1 MNICDG
7 KNYRQQLIYLQL
19 GFSILLG
26 ILSFSVIAAEK
37 YPSKPVRIVV
47 GFAAAGPVDN
57 LSRIIA
63 RRLSARLEQQFVV
76 DNRPGASSMIGA
88 QMVASSEPDGYTLLM
103 VASTHA
109 INPSLYKKIA
119 FNTEKDF
126 TPISLIAENPFVLVV
141 PSKLKVSTLAD
152 LISLARSDA
161 KPINYASAGI
171 GGLPHLSAELFKLE
185 AGIEANHIPYKGAAP
200 ASVDLLAGHVS
211 FMINNMQSA
220 LPYIKD
226 GRLRALAV
234 TSPERVASISNVPT
248 FKEIGYKGLQIS
260 GWYGLLAPA
269 GLPLEMVQLLNRQV
283 QLILKE
289 KEVIAE
295 IKSDGAEVIMSTP
308 KEFSDRI
315 RDDMIKWS
323 AIIKSAGISQQ

>member
-26 ILSFSVIAAEK
+26 ILSFGVIAAEK

-141 PSKLKVSTLAD
+141 PSKSKVSTLAD

-234 TSPERVASISNVPT
+234 TSPERVASISNIPT
-248 FKEIGYKGLQIS
+248 FRELGYKGLHIS

-269 GLPLEMVQLLNRQV
+269 GVPLEMVQLLNRQV

-315 RDDMIKWS
+315 SDDMIKWS

>member
-1 MNICDG
+1 MNICDR
-7 KNYRQQLIYLQL
+7 KNYRHQLIYLQL

-26 ILSFSVIAAEK
+26 ILSFSIIAAEK

-308 KEFSDRI
+308 KEFSERI

>member
-1 MNICDG
+1 MYTNVELTKAI
-7 KNYRQQLIYLQL
+7 K
-19 GFSILLG
+19 FSISSGFIFLAVMFLAE
-26 ILSFSVIAAEK
+26 SSAAEK
-37 YPSKPVRIVV
+37 YPSKPVKIVV

-63 RRLSARLEQQFVV
+63 RRLSERLGQQFII

-88 QMVASSEPDGYTLLM
+88 QFVANSEPDGYTLLM

-109 INPSLYKKIA
+109 INPSLYNKIA

-126 TPISLIAENPFVLVV
+126 MPISLVAENPFVLVV
-141 PSKLKVSTLAD
+141 PQKLKINSLAQ
-152 LISLARSDA
+152 LISVAKNES

-171 GGLPHLSAELFKLE
+171 GGLPHLAAELFKLE
-185 AGIEANHIPYKGAAP
+185 SGIDANHIPYKGAAP
-200 ASVDLLAGHVS
+200 ASTDLLAGHVS

-220 LPYIKD
+220 FPYVKD

-234 TSPERVASISNVPT
+234 TSPERLSVLPNVPT
-248 FKEIGYKGLQIS
+248 FKELGFKGLQIS

-269 GLPLEMVQLLNRQV
+269 GVPVEIVQILNSQIA
-283 QLILKE
+283 QILKD
-289 KEVIAE
+289 KDVVAE
-295 IKSDGAEVIMSTP
+295 IRADGAEVKGSSS

-315 RDDMIKWS
+315 HDEIIKWS
-323 AIIKSAGISQQ
+323 KIVKLSGASAQ

>member
-1 MNICDG
+1 MNICDR

-26 ILSFSVIAAEK
+26 ILSFGVIAAEK

-88 QMVASSEPDGYTLLM
+88 QMVASSEQDGYTLLM
-103 VASTHA
+103 AASTHA

-119 FNTEKDF
+119 FNTEKAF

-141 PSKLKVSTLAD
+141 PSKSKVSTLAD

-211 FMINNMQSA
+211 FMIN
-220 LPYIKD
+220 
-226 GRLRALAV
+226 
-234 TSPERVASISNVPT
+234 
-248 FKEIGYKGLQIS
+248 
-260 GWYGLLAPA
+260 
-269 GLPLEMVQLLNRQV
+269 MVN
-283 QLILKE
+283 
-289 KEVIAE
+289 
-295 IKSDGAEVIMSTP
+295 VIMVRNVY
-308 KEFSDRI
+308 FYI
-315 RDDMIKWS
+315 
-323 AIIKSAGISQQ
+323 

>member
-1 MNICDG
+1 M
-7 KNYRQQLIYLQL
+7 
-19 GFSILLG
+19 
-26 ILSFSVIAAEK
+26 AAEK

-47 GFAAAGPVDN
+47 GFAPAGPVDN

-63 RRLSARLEQQFVV
+63 RRLSVRLEQQFVV

-119 FNTEKDF
+119 FNTERDF

-234 TSPERVASISNVPT
+234 TSPERVLSIPNVPT

-269 GLPLEMVQLLNRQV
+269 GLPLDMVQLLNRQV

-323 AIIKSAGISQQ
+323 AIIKSAGISPQ